1 MPYIYMLRCEDQSL
15 YTGIAKDIRQ
25 RICAQYYK
33 KKTAAKYTKSHPM
46 KALEMVWETD
56 NWSEAGRLEYY
67 IKQLRREKKEELLL
81 HPELVNQ
88 IDKGKYKPCREITL
102 EVCLAKEEDSNG
114 QVETAVGISD
124 GD

>member
-1 MPYIYMLRCEDQSL
+1 MPVCVLGVK
-15 YTGIAKDIRQ
+15 TGGGFGAN
-25 RICAQYYK
+25 CAGY
-33 KKTAAKYTKSHPM
+33 
-46 KALEMVWETD
+46 
-56 NWSEAGRLEYY
+56 
-67 IKQLRREKKEELLL
+67 
-81 HPELVNQ
+81 LVSQ

>member
-1 MPYIYMLRCEDQSL
+1 MKTSHSIQGLPKILGSGYAHIIIKRRRLRNTL
-15 YTGIAKDIRQ
+15 KAIR
-25 RICAQYYK
+25 
-33 KKTAAKYTKSHPM
+33 M

-102 EVCLAKEEDSNG
+102 EMCLAKEEDSNG